1 MLRPPAFIRL
11 APKIIE
17 SPMINATTGCNACL
31 GEPAESS
38 PEWSGREVAEAFGD
52 NNVEEIFIYRLE
64 DKSGINWILWWF

>member
-1 MLRPPAFIRL
+1 
-11 APKIIE
+11 
-17 SPMINATTGCNACL
+17 MINATTGCNACL